1 MPQVGNVTQMMQ
13 YSAILA
19 LGLSRVFKDDI
30 PTHKKLYTAWLAERS
45 AKEWVEDELITT
57 GFGPMPPKPVG
68 SPFIVDKPFISNP
81 KDYTM
86 VPHGLGFV
94 AEYELFRWDKYA
106 VFTDMTKKLTRSGT
120 DRKNILGYSPLN
132 NGFSTADPVYTTYNG
147 EALFDSTHQL
157 LRGGTAKNAPSGVTG
172 LSYLGIQEGLSDFMM
187 LTNEDGIFIILE
199 PSLLICHP
207 TMAWVASTLLE
218 SKFRPDNA
226 NQAKNTLSDAGL
238 TYHTSPYLTS
248 TTAWFLMANKEKL
261 EIRLHI
267 GDDLMFRRDFQMST
281 WNNVIAMYASF
292 RLAVLHWYGTWGSA
306 GA

>member
-1 MPQVGNVTQMMQ
+1 MPQVGNVTQMME
-13 YSAILA
+13 YSALLA

-45 AKEWVEDELITT
+45 AKEWTEDELITT
-57 GFGPMPPKPVG
+57 GFGPMPVKPVG
-68 SPFIVDKPFISNP
+68 SPFIVDKPFISNTKEYP
-81 KDYTM
+81 M

-120 DRKNILGYSPLN
+120 DRKNILGYAPLN
-132 NGFSTADPVYTTYNG
+132 NGFSTADSVYTTYNS

-172 LSYLGIQEGLSDFMM
+172 LSYLGVQEGLSDFMM
-187 LTNEDGIFIILE
+187 LTNEDGIYIILE
-199 PSLLICHP
+199 PHLLICHP
-207 TMAWVASTLLE
+207 TIAWVASTLLE

-226 NQAKNTLSDAGL
+226 NNAKNTLTDAGL
-238 TYHTSPYLTS
+238 SYHTSPYLTS
-248 TTAWFLMANKEKL
+248 TTAWFLTCEKSKL

-292 RLAVLHWYGTWGSA
+292 RLAILHWYGTWGSA